1 MAIRKKQRALERS
14 TWQLIAFRFS
24 KNRLAMAGVIV
35 LALMILA
42 ILLAPLYMPYEEMIR
57 QDVFNKLQPPSAQ
70 HLLGP
75 DELGRDLL
83 ARVLYGGRISLFGG
97 MVTIAIAFV
106 AGCIIGGAA
115 GYFGGKVD
123 TVLMRIIDMLMAI
136 PPVLLAMA
144 ILTAL
149 GNGLFNLII
158 SLAISQIPRF
168 ARVVRSAVLTLR
180 GLEYVDAAR
189 CYGCNS
195 LKIIL
200 RHILPNGIGPIVVSA
215 TLTLGQ
221 IILSISSMGFLGL
234 GVSSP
239 TPEWGTIISENKL
252 NLRYCPYLGLAP
264 GICICLAVM
273 AVNFIGDGL
282 RDAFDP
288 KTKN

>member
-1 MAIRKKQRALERS
+1 MA
-14 TWQLIAFRFS
+14 
-24 KNRLAMAGVIV
+24 
-35 LALMILA
+35 
-42 ILLAPLYMPYEEMIR
+42 
-57 QDVFNKLQPPSAQ
+57 
-70 HLLGP
+70 
-75 DELGRDLL
+75 
-83 ARVLYGGRISLFGG
+83 
-97 MVTIAIAFV
+97 TIAIAFT
-106 AGCIIGGAA
+106 AGCIIGGVA
-115 GYFGGKVD
+115 GYFGDKVD

-180 GLEYVDAAR
+180 SMEYVDAAR

-234 GVSSP
+234 GVASP

-264 GICICLAVM
+264 GLCICLVVM

-288 KTKN
+288 KARN

>member
-1 MAIRKKQRALERS
+1 MDMGKRRARERS
-14 TWQLIAFRFS
+14 TWQLIALRFC

-35 LALMILA
+35 LGLMILA
-42 ILLAPLYMPYEEMIR
+42 ILLAPLYMPYDEMIR

-70 HLLGP
+70 HLLGT

-83 ARVLYGGRISLFGG
+83 ARVLYGGRISLLGG
-97 MVTIAIAFV
+97 MATIAIAFT
-106 AGCIIGGAA
+106 AGCIIGGVA
-115 GYFGGKVD
+115 GYFGNRVD

-180 GLEYVDAAR
+180 SMEYVDAAR

-200 RHILPNGIGPIVVSA
+200 RHIQTGDNPHHARSRLCCRCIEGLHV
-215 TLTLGQ
+215 
-221 IILSISSMGFLGL
+221 SMGD
-234 GVSSP
+234 
-239 TPEWGTIISENKL
+239 
-252 NLRYCPYLGLAP
+252 R
-264 GICICLAVM
+264 
-273 AVNFIGDGL
+273 
-282 RDAFDP
+282 
-288 KTKN
+288 